1 MMFWKKP
8 ELPDIQFLDIKR
20 VSYQVHPI
28 VPAKEVPTYFQ
39 ETQIKN
45 QGRFRWAD
53 CPGMIDFKNF
63 GYIVPAW
70 DDIHIIANRAGV
82 KVFVGGKRG
91 NAFDTPK
98 MMDANIC
105 DSIVTPEDNVPLAAV
120 NCHSPWVAMVNNK
133 KISAAVLPAT
143 YHSPF
148 LDDLYV
154 YPGLV
159 DYSGNFSSLNFI
171 FSPKR
176 ECKLTIPA
184 GTPLL
189 QVLPFE
195 VRHIKAGYGP
205 ADDYQKD
212 KSQSM
217 ISTVSQFY
225 RKHYQQRKPTT
236 ISLNP

>member
-1 MMFWKKP
+1 MFWKKP
-8 ELPDIQFLDIKR
+8 ELPDIQFLDTKR
-20 VSYQVHPI
+20 LSYQVHPI
-28 VPAKEVPTYFQ
+28 VSAKEVPAYFQ
-39 ETQIKN
+39 AAQIKN

-53 CPGMIDFKNF
+53 CPGMIDLKNF
-63 GYIVPAW
+63 GYIIPAW

-82 KVFVGGKRG
+82 KVLIGGKRG
-91 NAFDTPK
+91 TGFDTAK
-98 MMDANIC
+98 MMEADIC
-105 DSIVTPEDNVPLAAV
+105 DSIVTPEDNVPLTTI
-120 NCHSPWVAMVNNK
+120 NCNSPWAVMVNNK
-133 KISAAVLPAT
+133 KLSAAVLPAT

-176 ECKLTIPA
+176 ECKFTIPA

-195 VRHIKAGYGP
+195 ARHIRAGYGP

-212 KSQSM
+212 KARSM
-217 ISTVSQFY
+217 ISSVKQFY
-225 RKHYQQRKPTT
+225 RKYCQQRKPTT